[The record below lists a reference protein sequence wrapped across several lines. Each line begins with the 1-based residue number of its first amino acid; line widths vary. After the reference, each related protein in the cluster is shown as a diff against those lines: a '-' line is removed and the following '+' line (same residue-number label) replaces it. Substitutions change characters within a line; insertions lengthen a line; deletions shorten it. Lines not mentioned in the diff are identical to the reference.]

1 MKKTKKDIFLRVNLV
16 LLMMLIIG
24 AAIVIQGL
32 KIQLVEGKH
41 WKEVM
46 NEKTRTK
53 DIKGELGDILSE
65 EGEILVTSLP
75 YYEIAMDPLADG
87 LVDKKDVRGDE
98 KNEKYFY
105 ENLDGL
111 CQQLARH
118 YKDRSTIDYKNLILN
133 ARKKGSINRN
143 IILAEAA
150 TPREVE
156 MMLKWPIFEKGQFG
170 GGFIRRFK
178 EKRILPHGEVA
189 KRTLG
194 YIRSNLPSV
203 GISDSYRKW
212 LEPDKLSISQINVA
226 GNNWIDLNVLND
238 YPADGGDVH
247 TTLNLDLQKITHN
260 VLNDALVKFDAEHG
274 CVVVL
279 EVETGK
285 IKALSN
291 LSKVGEGIYKETY
304 NHAVGRCTQPGSV
317 FKTAVALS
325 LLSDN
330 KASLNTFVEVG
341 NGKHKFYDVE
351 MKDDHKPLETELT
364 LQRVIETSSNVG
376 IAKLANEA
384 YPGKAGLKQLLD
396 RLEYM
401 MLDRRTGVKIA
412 GEEEP
417 YFTRPNDPTCSGVT
431 VPFTAIGYEVL
442 LTPLQQACFYNA
454 IANDGKLMQPYIV
467 SHVEKDNRTILK
479 NEPTFVKQIAELSN
493 VRQIQKALR
502 GVVVRGTA
510 KGIRSDKISMAGK
523 TGTALIS
530 KPGDPDKKYQSSFI
544 GYFPAEKPKYTV
556 AVIIAKPSSGEYYGS
571 QVAAPVFKE
580 IAERCYIKEFD
591 WQRPVN
597 DKKLVDGDNVRKSDH
612 FPPTKTGYKKDIQK
626 IYDYIGVPYEDETPS
641 NWISSIKDGDQ
652 MNLKKRDTFDR
663 DYEGRMPNV
672 VGMGLRDAIF
682 VLENRGFRVRHKGV
696 GKILQQSIPP
706 GEPIEKGTLIEI
718 FLGQKSNRT

>member
-16 LLMMLIIG
+16 LLMMLVIG
-24 AAIVIQGL
+24 AAVIIQGL
-32 KIQLVEGKH
+32 KIQFVEGKH
-41 WKEVM
+41 WDEVM
-46 NEKTRTK
+46 NEKTRTREV
-53 DIKGELGDILSE
+53 KGELGDILSE

-75 YYEIAMDPLADG
+75 YYEVAMDPLADG
-87 LVDKKDVRGDE
+87 LRDKDRKGG
-98 KNEKYFY
+98 KNTKYFK
-105 ENLDGL
+105 ENLGGL
-111 CQQLARH
+111 CQNLARH
-118 YKDRSTIDYKNLILN
+118 YKDRSTRDYEDLILK
-133 ARKKGSINRN
+133 AQEKGSINRY
-143 IILAEAA
+143 IVFDQAA

-156 MMLKWPIFEKGQFG
+156 MMLKWPIFERGQFG
-170 GGFIRRFK
+170 GGFIKRFK

-203 GISDSYRKW
+203 GISDSYQRW

-226 GNNWIDLNVLND
+226 GNNWIDLEMIND
-238 YPADGGDVH
+238 RPADGGDVY
-247 TTLNLDLQKITHN
+247 TTLNLDLQKITHE
-260 VLNDALVKFDAEHG
+260 VLNDALIKFDAAHG

-291 LSKVGEGIYKETY
+291 LSKVEQGSYKEIY
-304 NHAVGRCTQPGSV
+304 NHAVGRCMPPGSI
-317 FKTAVALS
+317 FKTAVALA

-351 MKDDHKPLETELT
+351 MKDDHEPLETELT

-376 IAKLANEA
+376 IAKLANDA
-384 YPGKAGLKQLLD
+384 YLGKGGLKQLLD

-401 MLDRRTGVKIA
+401 MLDRRTGIKIA

-417 YFTRPNDPTCSGVT
+417 YFTTPNDPTWSGVT

-467 SHVEKDNRTILK
+467 SHVKKDNEIVLK

-493 VRQIQKALR
+493 IRQIQKALR

-530 KPGDPDKKYQSSFI
+530 KPGDPNKEYQSSFI

-571 QVAAPVFKE
+571 QVAAPIFKE

-591 WQRPVN
+591 WQEPVN
-597 DKKLVDGDNVRKSDH
+597 DKRDLAEGDRMRKKDR
-612 FPPTKTGYKKDIQK
+612 FPPTKIGYKKDIQK
-626 IYDYIGVPYEDETPS
+626 IYDYIGVSYEDETPS
-641 NWISSIKDGDQ
+641 NWIFSEKDGHQ
-652 MNLKKRDTFDR
+652 MNLRKRDSFDR

-672 VGMGLRDAIF
+672 VGMGLRDALF
-682 VLENRGFRVRHKGV
+682 VLENRGFKVRHKGV

-706 GEPIEKGTLIEI
+706 GEAIQDGALIEI
-718 FLGQKSNRT
+718 FLG

>member
-1 MKKTKKDIFLRVNLV
+1 MKKAKKDIFLRVNLV
-16 LLMMLIIG
+16 LLMMLVIG
-24 AAIVIQGL
+24 AAIIIQGL
-32 KIQLVEGKH
+32 KIQFVEGNH
-41 WKEVM
+41 WNEVM
-46 NEKTRTK
+46 NEKTRIRE
-53 DIKGELGDILSE
+53 IKGELGDILSQ

-75 YYEIAMDPLADG
+75 YYEVAMDPLADG
-87 LVDKKDVRGDE
+87 LKKDSV
-98 KNEKYFY
+98 YFK
-105 ENLDGL
+105 ENIGGL
-111 CQQLARH
+111 CQKLARH
-118 YKDRSTIDYKNLILN
+118 FRDKSTLEYRDIIEK

-143 IILAEAA
+143 IVFDEAA

-156 MMLKWPIFEKGQFG
+156 NMLKWPIFEKGQFG

-203 GISDSYRKW
+203 GISDSYQKW
-212 LEPDKLSISQINVA
+212 LEPDKVSISQINVA
-226 GNNWIDLNVLND
+226 GNNWIDLDMIND
-238 YPADGGDVH
+238 RPADGGDVY
-247 TTLNLDLQKITHN
+247 TTLNLDLQKITHE
-260 VLNDALVKFDAEHG
+260 VLNDALIKFDAAHG

-291 LSKVGEGIYKETY
+291 LSKVGDGIYKETY
-304 NHAVGRCTQPGSV
+304 NHAVGRRTPPGSV
-317 FKTAVALS
+317 FKTAVALA

-351 MKDDHKPLETELT
+351 MKDDHKPLEEELT
-364 LQRVIETSSNVG
+364 FQRAFETSSNVG
-376 IAKLANEA
+376 IAKLANDA
-384 YPGKAGLKQLLD
+384 YPGKQGLKQLLD

-417 YFTRPNDPTCSGVT
+417 HFTRPNNPNCSGVT

-467 SHVEKDNRTILK
+467 SHVEKDNKIVLK

-571 QVAAPVFKE
+571 QVAAPIFKE

-591 WQRPVN
+591 WQEPVN
-597 DKKLVDGDNVRKSDH
+597 DKREVAEADRIKKTDH
-612 FPPTKTGYKKDIQK
+612 FPPTKTGYKRDIQK
-626 IYDYIGVPYEDETPS
+626 IYDYFDIPYEDKTPS
-641 NWISSIKDGDQ
+641 NWIVSEKDGDQ
-652 MNLKKRDTFDR
+652 MNLRKRDSFDR

-672 VGMGLRDAIF
+672 IGMGLRDAIF
-682 VLENRGFRVRHKGV
+682 VLENRGFKVSHKGV
-696 GKILQQSIPP
+696 GKILKQSIPP
-706 GEPIEKGTLIEI
+706 GESIQDGTLIKI
-718 FLGQKSNRT
+718 FLG